1 MTANLHPLPRE
12 ATGTRV
18 IPMRRTIYTE
28 ARTIYTEA
36 RKIALSAGNDW
47 PRLLGAAQTLSQS
60 PDWTDAAL
68 ARHIRDAYSLHLAGL
83 LKPVDPA
90 HRDRSDMVDRW
101 REGALRAEAEETS
114 LKVAMRYVDRWPE
127 VLLYAAGWASVMLLL
142 SGWL

>member
-28 ARTIYTEA
+28 ARKIYTEA

-90 HRDRSDMVDRW
+90 HRDRCVAIAVRHW
-101 REGALRAEAEETS
+101 EGEPEDTIAMAAEIRKGDT
-114 LKVAMRYVDRWPE
+114 P
-127 VLLYAAGWASVMLLL
+127 
-142 SGWL
+142 